1 MLVDGI
7 RTCPASTAKIFLDLS
22 MLNEDS
28 GRAWREFMELAVRAL
43 GIAPTIASFEGFP
56 PDDGCDF
63 VFVADSIAVSRKL
76 LLNVSRLYIQPR
88 SAPLHVDPFFH
99 CETLACGLLPRTLRA
114 ERGVT
119 LVSSVFQGDEFL
131 DGFLANMTA
140 LRGYAKCEHLLI
152 RAGSPG
158 DEHRRLVEHVRLYP
172 SAVYVNLAK
181 DPGLYEVWNLGVRLA
196 TGRYLS
202 NANIDDRRA
211 PEQISKLKA
220 RLDSDPEISVASASL
235 RVSTQKN
242 LPWADSGECPL
253 MFADTAEQVYAASSL
268 FKHTCE
274 GLVSRNL
281 PHCMPLWRRHLHVFF
296 GDFDEKRYGPS
307 ADWAFWLRV
316 GRRSVKFYFGNES
329 LGLYLRD
336 EGTYW
341 RRNKD
346 GARFDDRIAAEFG
359 GLATGDPEVGQH
371 ERHEERPLSLEL
383 SNAIEAL
390 CYGAMLD
397 GIGRLLSAAA
407 GAVELSTT
415 TGNLIEKICRRFFGC
430 IDGLEWVSRYRHGTG
445 MEKLPET
452 ALFNALGDLI
462 HGFDSVA
469 LGDAAV
475 AVRRNLAMACIDWHE
490 CFADGRG
497 LLLLAL
503 LARRSGDLVL
513 EVRLLRFQYDV
524 NQEQFWLTVQSVYRF
539 SRPLR
544 DLCADLSTISPN
556 HALYAPAG
564 NYHLSFYPD
573 YRRGNAYQR
582 LLYEPLSQAGGEIR
596 GVSDELS
603 FMQTEYIA
611 GKENILHIHW
621 LNGIMGQIGAHKESV
636 VQRIGEFLD
645 GLNRAKK
652 NKFKI
657 YWTIH
662 NNVSHECAYQEIE
675 IDFYKNLYKLAD
687 KVFVHHPLVSII
699 VDWLP
704 DKHKLFLCEHGHYDI
719 DQAAKFSRNEARSA
733 LGLNEDDFVVA
744 HVGKIRDYKGLAS
757 CLPALISQLHA
768 TPNMKLIIAGKIN
781 SNDTK
786 KCLTNYSNSRLIV
799 CNDFLTEEEVI
810 LNMRAADVGFLSYS
824 SILTSGSLFH
834 WMTCARAVLAPSMGT
849 IPCYLIDG
857 WNGLAY
863 GDEDCLQKRL
873 SWFASLP
880 KEEILRLGRN
890 ALQGVRQLEW
900 NLWNI

>member
-7 RTCPASTAKIFLDLS
+7 RACPASTAKIYLDLS
-22 MLNEDS
+22 LLDEDS
-28 GRAWREFMELAVRAL
+28 GRAWRDLVDLAVRAV
-43 GIAPTIASFEGFP
+43 GIAPALVSFEGIP
-56 PDDGCDF
+56 LDDGHDF
-63 VFVADSIAVSRKL
+63 AFVADSVAISRKL
-76 LLNVSRLYIQPR
+76 LLNVPCLYVQPH

-99 CETLACGLLPRTLRA
+99 CEALACGLLPRTLRA

-119 LVSSVFQGDEFL
+119 LVSSVFRGDEFL
-131 DGFLANMTA
+131 DGFLGNMAA
-140 LRGYAKCEHLLI
+140 LRGYAECEHLLI

-158 DEHRRLVEHVRLYP
+158 DEHRRLVEHVRRCP
-172 SAVYVNLAK
+172 GAVYVNLAK
-181 DPGLYEVWNLGVRLA
+181 DPGLYEVWNLGARLA

-211 PEQISKLKA
+211 PEQISKLQAK
-220 RLDSDPEISVASASL
+220 LDAVPEISVASASL

-242 LPWADSGECPL
+242 LPWADSGDCPL
-253 MFADTAEQVYAASSL
+253 MFADTAEQVYSASSL
-268 FKHTCE
+268 FKHTRE
-274 GLVSRNL
+274 GLASRNL
-281 PHCMPLWRRHLHVFF
+281 PHCMPLWRRHLHVFL

-307 ADWAFWLRV
+307 ADWAFWLRA
-316 GRRSVKFYFGNES
+316 GRRGVKFYFSNEP

-346 GARFDDRIAAEFG
+346 SARFDDRIAAEFG
-359 GLATGDPEVGQH
+359 DLAAGDPEGGQH
-371 ERHEERPLSLEL
+371 KWLEERPLSLEL
-383 SNAIEAL
+383 SNVIKAL
-390 CYGAMLD
+390 RHGAMLD
-397 GIGRLLSAAA
+397 GIGRLLTAVS
-407 GAVELSTT
+407 AVELSPTA
-415 TGNLIEKICRRFFGC
+415 GSLIEKICRRFFGC
-430 IDGLEWVSRYRHGTG
+430 IDGLEWVSRFRHGAG
-445 MEKLPET
+445 MQELPET
-452 ALFNALGDLI
+452 ALFNALADLI
-462 HGFDSVA
+462 HGFDPVA
-469 LGDAAV
+469 LGDSATV
-475 AVRRNLAMACIDWHE
+475 VRRNLAMACVDWHE

-503 LARRSGDLVL
+503 LARRSGDPVL
-513 EVRLLRFQYDV
+513 ELRLLRFQHDV

-544 DLCADLSTISPN
+544 DLCADLPTISPKL
-556 HALYAPAG
+556 ALHAPAG
-564 NYHLSFYPD
+564 NYHLTFYPD

-582 LLYEPLSQAGGEIR
+582 LLYEPLTQAGGEIR

-603 FMQTEYIA
+603 FMQTEYVS
-611 GKENILHIHW
+611 GKENVLHIHW
-621 LNGIMGQIGAHKESV
+621 LNGIMGQTGAHKETV
-636 VQRIGEFLD
+636 IQRIGEFLD

-662 NNVSHECAYQEIE
+662 NNVSHECAYPEIE
-675 IDFYKNLYKLAD
+675 IDFHKNLYHLAD
-687 KVFVHHPLVSII
+687 KVFVHHPLVASI

-704 DKHKLFLCEHGHYDI
+704 DKHKLCLCEHGHYDI
-719 DQAAKFSRNEARSA
+719 DQAAQFSQSEARSV
-733 LGLNEDDFVVA
+733 LGLSNDDFVVT

-757 CLPALISQLHA
+757 VLPVLMSQLDA

-781 SNDTK
+781 SNETK
-786 KCLTNYSNSRLIV
+786 KCLANYSNPRLIV
-799 CNDFLTEEEVI
+799 RNDFLTEEEII

-834 WMTCARAVLAPSMGT
+834 WMTCARPVLAPSMGT

-863 GDEDCLQKRL
+863 GDGDCLQKRL

-880 KEEILRLGRN
+880 KDEILRLGRN